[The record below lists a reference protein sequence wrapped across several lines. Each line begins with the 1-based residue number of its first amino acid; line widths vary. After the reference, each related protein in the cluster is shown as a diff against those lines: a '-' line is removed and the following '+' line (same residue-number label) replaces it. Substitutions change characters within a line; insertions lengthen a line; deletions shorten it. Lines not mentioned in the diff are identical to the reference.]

1 MNKKAKTQVTIR
13 VYKIVALS
21 LLALMC
27 SPGWADDWPTHLH
40 DRQRSGRSPEQLNPP
55 LAQQWAV
62 TPDRA
67 PRPAWTEF
75 PAQQDLWQNFYKNKP
90 RLTQD
95 NAFGVVV
102 ADKRLYYGSS
112 SSDKIVCRDVETGA
126 VRWKFITGGPIR
138 FTPSVYQGRVYVG
151 SDDGHVYC
159 LDGSNGKPVWTYR
172 PDCAAAKMMIHM
184 RLCSVCPVRTSVL
197 VDKGVAYWG
206 AGMFSGA
213 QTGLRRYV
221 TACRADN
228 GQVLWQH
235 TPPKPL
241 QGHPLASEQYLFMP
255 AGKSTPVFFS
265 RKDGSFQGDF
275 NTSNTRHG
283 GSYVV
288 LSPDN
293 KLFFGPHY
301 SESGSYVG
309 QYNAQTQ
316 AEEAIAWGPGNRLVV
331 TSAGAFYA
339 SDVALTKYSRTENKK
354 IWTVPSDYP
363 YALILASDL
372 LFTGGSDAVAAFRA
386 SDGKRV
392 WKAPVSGRV
401 FDLAVAEQCLFVST
415 DQGNIYCFKSGSRD
429 SLPNHV
435 LNLRKK

>member
-1 MNKKAKTQVTIR
+1 MKTERKTSVT
-13 VYKIVALS
+13 VLGHAMLTLS
-21 LLALMC
+21 LLVALC
-27 SPGWADDWPTHLH
+27 SVGWANDWPTHLH
-40 DRQRSGRSPEQLNPP
+40 DRHRSGHSPEQLNTP
-55 LAQQWAV
+55 LVQQWAV

-75 PAQQDLWQNFYKNKP
+75 PAKQDLWQNFYKNKP

-112 SSDKIVCRDVETGA
+112 SSDKLVCRDVENGA
-126 VRWKFITGGPIR
+126 VLWKFITGGPIR
-138 FTPSVYQGRVYVG
+138 FTPTVYQGRVYVG
-151 SDDGHVYC
+151 SDDGTVYC
-159 LDGSNGKPVWTYR
+159 LDGSSGKPIWTYR
-172 PDCAAAKMMIHM
+172 PDYASTKIMIHN

-206 AGMFSGA
+206 AGMFSGE
-213 QTGLRRYV
+213 QTGLQRYV

-235 TPPKPL
+235 SPPKPL

-265 RKDGSFQGDF
+265 RQDGAFQGDF
-275 NTSNTRHG
+275 NKSNTRQG
-283 GSYVV
+283 GSYVI

-293 KLFFGPHY
+293 TLYFGPHY
-301 SESGSYVG
+301 SEAGSYVG
-309 QYNAQTQ
+309 QYNAQTL
-316 AEEAIAWGPGNRLVV
+316 AEETVAWGPGNRLVV
-331 TSAGAFYA
+331 TSSASFYA
-339 SDVALTKYSRTENKK
+339 SDAALSKYRRAEKK
-354 IWTVPSDYP
+354 RLWTVPSDYP
-363 YALILASDL
+363 FALILASDL
-372 LFTGGSDAVAAFRA
+372 LFAGGTDGVAAFRA

-401 FDLAVAEQCLFVST
+401 YDLAVAEQCLFVST
-415 DQGNIYCFKSGSRD
+415 DQGNIYCFKSSE
-429 SLPNHV
+429 S
-435 LNLRKK
+435 K